1 MKAAVF
7 LVAITLAT
15 FAVANTTNTSNG
27 CLSDAALTAFG
38 FKGTGKATKETEPK
52 TCKNLYK
59 DDGSCIEA
67 GGVNTV
73 IDELETKFTTN
84 NTAWTNIDDTFTSWF
99 KDVKGVLSDLWNK
112 VTSSEKKEE
121 LTWEQQMGKA
131 VKDAEDTQ
139 KACFT
144 SYNTSTHGLTCLLSS
159 AKASSFVTVSGKEY
173 TVTTDNNLLQ
183 LAKECMPVMAAVC
196 LYFKGADEAQVDA
209 KQTAEQKAMCTEV
222 VNYQDCI
229 DKGGQDTTCLNNDRK
244 EKILHKIWPAIN
256 QKIFPSVEAVASTT
270 EKIKAKFTE
279 IKDKVFSWIKS
290 VTGSDTTTTTR
301 LLEIASD
308 VKIVLKFSDTG
319 ANLNTYGKESGK
331 DVKHT
336 TIYSTLAGLLVIAFS
351 FL

>member
-1 MKAAVF
+1 MKTTVF
-7 LVAITLAT
+7 FLAITLAT
-15 FAVANTTNTSNG
+15 FTVAQDSNTSNG
-27 CLSDAALTAFG
+27 CLSDAALTAWG

-52 TCKNLYK
+52 SCTNLYK
-59 DDGSCIEA
+59 DDGSCVEA

-84 NTAWTNIDDTFTSWF
+84 NTAWTNIDDTFTSFF

-112 VTSSEKKEE
+112 VTNSEKKEE

-131 VKDAEDTQ
+131 IKDAEDTQ
-139 KACFT
+139 KECFIN
-144 SYNTSTHGLTCLLSS
+144 YNTSTHGLSCLLSS
-159 AKASSFVTVSGKEY
+159 AKASSFVTVSGKQY
-173 TVTTDNNLLQ
+173 TVTSDNNLLQ
-183 LAKECMPVMAAVC
+183 LAKDCMPVLSAVC

-222 VNYQDCI
+222 INYQDCI
-229 DKGGQDTTCLNNDRK
+229 DKGGKDTTCLNNDRK
-244 EKILHKIWPAIN
+244 EKIIHNTWPTLN
-256 QKIFPSVEAVASTT
+256 QKIFPSVEAVASTS

-290 VTGSDTTTTTR
+290 VTGSDSSAR
-301 LLEIASD
+301 ILEIASD

-319 ANLNTYGKESGK
+319 ANLGSYGKASGK
-331 DVKHT
+331 EIKHT
-336 TIYSTLAGLLVIAFS
+336 SIYSTLAGLLVLALS